1 MEFLK
6 LNYREFKIKRV
17 KELPVSGAFH
27 TSFMRL
33 GPMNPLRE
41 VLKKVELKKPR
52 IPTYSNV
59 EAVPYTSIP
68 QMSDL
73 LSKQIYKPVKWEQIV
88 HKIYDKKNKQ
98 GEGRVFKRS
107 LKFGNAQN
115 VDENVVVENA
125 GEPAESVENE
135 KNEKKVDVIE
145 DDDFYP
151 DTYECGPGEQLG
163 TMLRAIHAKAH
174 RFYKHIDV

>member
-33 GPMNPLRE
+33 GPVSPIRD
-41 VLKKVELKKPR
+41 VLKRVELKKPR

-59 EAVPYTSIP
+59 EAVPYESLP
-68 QMSDL
+68 QITDL
-73 LSKQIYKPVKWEQIV
+73 LSKQIYKPVKWEQIM
-88 HKIYDKKNKQ
+88 HKIYDKKSNQ
-98 GEGRVFKRS
+98 GEGRKFKRS
-107 LKFGNAQN
+107 LKFGNAN
-115 VDENVVVENA
+115 KEGEENVANESGAEEKKKAVVE
-125 GEPAESVENE
+125 EEET
-135 KNEKKVDVIE
+135 
-145 DDDFYP
+145 YP
-151 DTYECGPGEQLG
+151 DTFECGPGNQLG
-163 TMLRAIHAKAH
+163 SLLRATNAKAH